1 MLFTCCCLS
10 LSERDETA
18 PTTPDHNATA
28 LAEVDKRV
36 KRRLLMGK
44 TLPQTKDNQSKDAG
58 INLKTAWFDKTTAFD
73 ILVLVAKPEKHCVA
87 HIFRVPYPGQAG
99 HSTVF

>member
-1 MLFTCCCLS
+1 MLFTCCLLS

-18 PTTPDHNATA
+18 PITPDHNATA

-44 TLPQTKDNQSKDAG
+44 TLPQTIKVETKYRDRHQRNYFVLF
-58 INLKTAWFDKTTAFD
+58 NKTVLD
-73 ILVLVAKPEKHCVA
+73 IVVLVTKKSEKHCV
-87 HIFRVPYPGQAG
+87 
-99 HSTVF
+99 SL